1 MAIPSFNGPRGGS
14 FTTSEILPL
23 DGCLSF
29 TNLLKACFLSYFE
42 FGFTASTSKNETF
55 MVVIIV
61 WGFMKCKFQVAFWY
75 PSCNPP

>member
-1 MAIPSFNGPRGGS
+1 
-14 FTTSEILPL
+14 
-23 DGCLSF
+23 
-29 TNLLKACFLSYFE
+29 
-42 FGFTASTSKNETF
+42 